1 MKTLIRSFLINF
13 GALWLVGQLFGG
25 IYLSQGYETLGM
37 AALALGLFNLLVKPI
52 LNIFFLPL
60 NLLTMGTFRWLV
72 NVATLY
78 LVTMVVPGFSII
90 SFSFIGIT
98 YSDMTIPAFSVAGI
112 MALVL
117 TSFVLSLFSSF
128 FYWLVK

>member
-13 GALWLVGQLFGG
+13 GALWLVSQLFSG
-25 IYLSQGYETLGM
+25 IVFTQGYETLAM
-37 AALALGLFNLLVKPI
+37 AALALGLFNLLVRPI

-78 LVTMVVPGFSII
+78 LVTIVVPGFSITA
-90 SFSFIGIT
+90 FSFTGFV
-98 YSDMTIPAFSVAGI
+98 YSEMAIPAFSVAGI
-112 MALVL
+112 PALIL
-117 TSFVLSLFSSF
+117 TSFVLSLISSF

>member
-13 GALWLVGQLFGG
+13 GALWLVSQFFGG
-25 IYLSQGYETLGM
+25 IVLTQGYETLAM
-37 AALALGLFNLLVKPI
+37 AALALGLFNLLVRPI

-78 LVTMVVPGFSII
+78 LVTMVVPGFSITG
-90 SFSFIGIT
+90 FSFAGFV
-98 YSDMTIPAFSVAGI
+98 YNGMAIPAFSAAGI
-112 MALVL
+112 PALIL
-117 TSFVLSLFSSF
+117 TSFVLSLVSSF

>member
-13 GALWLVGQLFGG
+13 GALWLVSQLFSG
-25 IYLSQGYETLGM
+25 IVLTQGYETLAM

-90 SFSFIGIT
+90 SFSFIGMS
-98 YSDMTIPAFSVAGI
+98 YNGMSLPAFSVVGI
-112 MALVL
+112 PALIL
-117 TSFVLSLFSSF
+117 TSFVLSLVSSF

>member
-13 GALWLVGQLFGG
+13 GALWLVSQLFGG
-25 IYLSQGYETLGM
+25 IGLTQGYETLAM

-78 LVTMVVPGFSII
+78 LVTLVIPGFSIL
-90 SFSFIGIT
+90 SFSFLGFV
-98 YSDMTIPAFSVAGI
+98 YNGMSIPAFSVAGLP
-112 MALVL
+112 ALVL
-117 TSFVLSLFSSF
+117 TSFVLSIISSF

>member
-13 GALWLVGQLFGG
+13 GALWLVSQLFGG
-25 IYLSQGYETLGM
+25 IFLSSGYETLVM
-37 AALALGLFNLLVKPI
+37 AALALGLFNLLVKPL

-78 LVTMVVPGFSII
+78 LVTVVVPGFAIK
-90 SFSFIGIT
+90 SFTFSGFAYNGYT
-98 YSDMTIPAFSVAGI
+98 FPAFSFAGI
-112 MALVL
+112 TALIL
-117 TSFVLSLFSSF
+117 TSFVLSLISGF

>member
-13 GALWLVGQLFGG
+13 GALWLVNQLFSG
-25 IYLSQGYETLGM
+25 ILLGQGYETLAM
-37 AALALGLFNLLVKPI
+37 AALALGLFNLLIKPI

-78 LVTMVVPGFSII
+78 LVTMVVPGFSIV
-90 SFSFIGIT
+90 SFSFVGLV
-98 YSDMTIPAFSVAGI
+98 YSGMSIPAFSVAGI
-112 MALVL
+112 PALIL
-117 TSFVLSLFSSF
+117 TSFVLSLISSF